1 MPNLNTPIEKL
12 FNIGSVYVG
21 KLHKVGIKTAGDLL
35 FYFPFRY
42 DDFSEVKKIS
52 EVELGEKVSVVGKII
67 DIRNVRTWKRKMNI
81 TEALVEDDSGAI
93 KAVWFNQPFLVRN
106 LKIGANVSLSGKVA
120 YAQEGLQLSSPAY
133 ELLGRG
139 QVLHTAR
146 LVPVYHETEGLSS
159 KWLRAHIKPLLKLAN
174 EVEEYLPYEI
184 IENQKLFGL
193 TEAIRQIH
201 FPANE
206 DKADIAKRRLAFDEL
221 FLIQLYMLA
230 QKKKWQENNAVKI
243 KFSKEI
249 EREVKIFVEKL
260 PFQLTNAQKISSWK
274 IIKDFEK
281 GAPMNRLLE
290 GDVGSGK
297 TLVALIAAFAVIKS
311 GYQVALMAPTEI
323 LARQHFLEAVRR
335 FGGKYSEIGVH
346 SLECNKSKFKQDD
359 SVCRLKSEFQ
369 LPDDLRHIKIALLT
383 GNESKIYED
392 SEVSSLSSPRRSLSA
407 EDCDEKTR
415 DSLQSS
421 AERLQRGGEKTKEIS
436 RNKLLEKIKN
446 GEVDFIIGTHSL
458 IQDKVVFKNLAFSV
472 VDEQHRFG
480 IDQRAKIQNEVLD
493 IKDGLKTV
501 PHLLSM
507 TATPIPRTLA
517 LAVYGDLDLSLL
529 NEMPKGRQKIITK
542 LVAPAN
548 RVLAHKFI
556 HDQIKKGRQVFVI
569 CPLIE
574 ESDVLEVKSA
584 TQEYE
589 KLKSDIYPDLKIG
602 LLHGRMKPKEKEE
615 IMQKFI
621 KRGIDILV
629 STSVIEVGIDIPN
642 ASVMLIEGADRFGLA
657 QLHQFRGRVGRG
669 EHQSFCFLFTDSTSA
684 TTARR
689 LKALIKSNNGFELAE
704 QDLKIRGP
712 GELVGIRQSGLPD
725 LAMASLTDF
734 ELIKNAREEA
744 EALIEEDDKLLKY
757 PKLAE
762 KLKKFTKKVHFE

>member
-1 MPNLNTPIEKL
+1 MTTSLKTSIEKL
-12 FNIGSVYVG
+12 FNIGPAYLS
-21 KLHKVGIKTAGDLL
+21 KLRKVGIKTVGDML

-42 DDFSEVKKIS
+42 DDFSEMKKIS
-52 EVELGEKVSVVGKII
+52 EVELGEKVSIIGKIV
-67 DIRNVRTWKRKMNI
+67 DIQNIRTWKRKMNI
-81 TEALVEDDSGAI
+81 TEALIEDDSGAI
-93 KAVWFNQPFLVRN
+93 KAIWFNQPFLIRN
-106 LKIGANVSLSGKVA
+106 LKVGANVSLSGKIA
-120 YAQEGLQLSSPAY
+120 YAQEGLQLSNPAY
-133 ELLGRG
+133 ELLGKG

-159 KWLRAHIKPLLKLAN
+159 KWLRAHIKPILKLAN

-184 IENQKLFGL
+184 IENQRLFGL

-206 DKADIAKRRLAFDEL
+206 DKAEIAKRRLAFDEL
-221 FLIQLYMLA
+221 FLIQLYMLL
-230 QKKKWQENNAVKI
+230 QREKWKKNNAVII
-243 KFSKEI
+243 KFDKKLEKEI
-249 EREVKIFVEKL
+249 KDFIDSL
-260 PFQLTNAQKISSWK
+260 PFKLTNAQKISSWK
-274 IIKDFEK
+274 IIKNFEK
-281 GAPMNRLLE
+281 GMPMNRLLE

-297 TLVALIAAFAVIKS
+297 TLVALIAALVVIRS

-323 LARQHFLEAVRR
+323 LARQHFEEAIKR
-335 FGGKYSEIGVH
+335 FGEKHTSNPSQEG
-346 SLECNKSKFKQDD
+346 NKNNPPLREVIREADR
-359 SVCRLKSEFQ
+359 VC
-369 LPDDLRHIKIALLT
+369 KIALLT
-383 GNESKIYED
+383 GSENKIYENKKT
-392 SEVSSLSSPRRSLSA
+392 
-407 EDCDEKTR
+407 EK
-415 DSLQSS
+415 
-421 AERLQRGGEKTKEIS
+421 IS
-436 RNKLLEKIKN
+436 KKKLLEKIEN
-446 GEVDFIIGTHSL
+446 GEINFIIGTHSL
-458 IQDKVVFKNLAFSV
+458 IQEKVVFKNLVFSI

-480 IDQRAKIQNEVLD
+480 IDQRAKIQNEVLG

-529 NEMPKGRQKIITK
+529 DEMPKGRQKIITK

-548 RVLAHKFI
+548 RELSYKFI
-556 HDQIKKGRQVFVI
+556 YDQIKKGRQVFVI

-589 KLKSDIYPDLKIG
+589 KLKNEIYSDLKIG
-602 LLHGRMKPKEKEE
+602 LLHGKMKPKEKEE
-615 IMQKFI
+615 VMREFSDGKIN
-621 KRGIDILV
+621 ILV
-629 STSVIEVGIDIPN
+629 STSVIEVGINIPN
-642 ASVMLIEGADRFGLA
+642 AAVMVIEGADRFGLA

-669 EHQSFCFLFTDSTSA
+669 KYQSFCFLFTDSSSA
-684 TTARR
+684 TTAKR
-689 LKALIKSNNGFELAE
+689 LKALITSSNGFELAE

-734 ELIKNAREEA
+734 ELIKNARAEA
-744 EALIEEDDKLLKY
+744 EALIEEDAKLLKY

-762 KLKKFTKKVHFE
+762 KLKRFTKKVHFE